1 MANPARSASAASG
14 RDHAASA
21 TAAARGQETVAR
33 QEDAPRREEGPR
45 LSIGQVLEQLQPEFP
60 SLTISKLR
68 FLEDQG
74 LVTPRRTPSGYR
86 QFSTADVERVQF
98 VLECQRDRFWPLKVI
113 RQRLEEVD
121 EQRNQPPG
129 PRAVAT
135 APHGRLSAQDLARE
149 AEVEL
154 ELVEEVTA
162 LGLIKVGP
170 SNRYNVSA
178 IAVVRAVSHLFSL
191 GIDARHLRAF
201 RAAADRETGLVDQMV
216 APLRNSTTAAGIAQ
230 AQSRTE
236 EVTGACLALHAA
248 LLHDTVSRLDQ

>member
-1 MANPARSASAASG
+1 MRAQAG
-14 RDHAASA
+14 
-21 TAAARGQETVAR
+21 AR

-113 RQRLEEVD
+113 RQRLEELD

-135 APHGRLSAQDLARE
+135 ADRKS
-149 AEVEL
+149 
-154 ELVEEVTA
+154 
-162 LGLIKVGP
+162 
-170 SNRYNVSA
+170 
-178 IAVVRAVSHLFSL
+178 VV
-191 GIDARHLRAF
+191 
-201 RAAADRETGLVDQMV
+201 
-216 APLRNSTTAAGIAQ
+216 
-230 AQSRTE
+230 
-236 EVTGACLALHAA
+236 
-248 LLHDTVSRLDQ
+248 